1 MHYALR
7 HPPFNIHHLPSA
19 IHHPPSTIHHPP
31 SAFQHPPSAIR
42 HPPSAI
48 QHPPSNIHHLPSTI
62 RHPPSNIQH
71 PPSAIHHPTF
81 NIRHPPSTI
90 RHSTSTIHHPP
101 FNISPFF
108 FQKYKNASLQWR
120 FYQNKM
126 LRITLPLAAR
136 PNPDKK
142 NQPELSRRLVN
153 YSNSSRIL
161 NTLITPNRALKY
173 YFKCVDIFC
182 AYEKSNE
189 PVRETVIGFTDNQ
202 DFV

>member
-31 SAFQHPPSAIR
+31 SNIR

-48 QHPPSNIHHLPSTI
+48 HHPPSNIRHPTSTI
-62 RHPPSNIQH
+62 CL

-90 RHSTSTIHHPP
+90 QHSTSAIRHPPSAIQHPPSTIHHST
-101 FNISPFF
+101 FLPFF